1 MLYPQAP
8 NDMPEAL
15 HFYHLLANSR
25 KVLQDK
31 VAHLL
36 GLLRRLC

>member
-15 HFYHLLANSR
+15 HYDHLLADSR
-25 KVLQDK
+25 ELLQDR